1 MAHTETHHTETPGSW
16 TISVL
21 FWLTL
26 LAAVSVYALVALSPK
41 LLTYLELRQEYLAQ
55 QVQLVRVEHQID
67 DLRAIAV
74 SLKQD
79 PDFVRKLASVEFGA
93 ARPDE
98 EHIPVDE
105 PLQISIRDNDPVFEP
120 PAESQTWLRSAIR
133 PFATH
138 RQLRGTTLL
147 IAAGMLIFAFTCLQ
161 SEGTS
166 VSRLPHSESQSVRRV
181 LSRDRD

>member
-1 MAHTETHHTETPGSW
+1 MANTETHRTETQGSW

-21 FWLTL
+21 FWLAL

-41 LLTYLELRQEYLAQ
+41 LLTYLELRQEHQAH

-67 DLRAIAV
+67 DLREIAV

-79 PDFVRKLASVEFGA
+79 PDFVRKLANVEFGA

-120 PAESQTWLRSAIR
+120 SAESQTWLRSAIR

-147 IAAGMLIFAFTCLQ
+147 FAAGMLIFAFTFLQ
-161 SEGTS
+161 PGATHLPRLPRPASERLRRV
-166 VSRLPHSESQSVRRV
+166 VSRY
-181 LSRDRD
+181 RD

>member
-1 MAHTETHHTETPGSW
+1 MAHTETQRHETQGSW
-16 TISVL
+16 TVSLL
-21 FWLTL
+21 FWLAL
-26 LAAVSVYALVALSPK
+26 LAAIGVYALVALSPK
-41 LLTYLELRQEYLAQ
+41 LLAYLDLRQEHQAN

-67 DLRAIAV
+67 DLRQIAV

-79 PDFVRKLASVEFGA
+79 PDFVRKLANVEFGA

-120 PAESQTWLRSAIR
+120 LSESQTWLRSAIR

-138 RQLRGTTLL
+138 RQLRGTILL
-147 IAAGMLIFAFTCLQ
+147 IAAGILIFAFTFLPPGATHLPRLPRPSSQ
-161 SEGTS
+161 RMHRG
-166 VSRLPHSESQSVRRV
+166 VSRE
-181 LSRDRD
+181 RD